1 MGNLSECALNRKL
14 RDIGHAGS
22 RKVILRKLQVQKAKV
37 PKVASVS
44 WFARNTSAENISR
57 TASNKDYLDVL
68 DLLEN
73 SVSSPKALAMA
84 KNIQGG

>member
-22 RKVILRKLQVQKAKV
+22 RKVILRKLLVQKAKV

-57 TASNKDYLDVL
+57 TASNEDYLDIL
-68 DLLEN
+68 DLL
-73 SVSSPKALAMA
+73 
-84 KNIQGG
+84 